1 MKFKTSI
8 LAIAMATM
16 AVQPAGAE
24 TLKEAMA
31 LAYDSNPDLL
41 AARAFQRSIDEQ
53 APQAVAGWMPRGTY
67 TNQKFSS
74 KNFSQTVRQ
83 DGLLINDNEFSG
95 SNDSK
100 TFRGDLDIFRGFRNI
115 NNYRS
120 AQASIEAGRADL
132 IGTEQQVLLDA
143 VTAYMNTLR
152 DEAVLE
158 LNDNNVQVLQR
169 QLEATQDRF
178 RVGEVTRTDVAQA
191 DAALAGAVSARIQAE
206 AQLQGSRAVYRRII
220 GNFPGSLQED
230 PPAPP
235 LPESEEVAVEIAL
248 EQHPAV
254 VSARY
259 DERAARFDVAEAK
272 GAILPTISGFV
283 QRNKGNSPSQTFD
296 PALNEFVGATNQRKG
311 TQWGLTFSV
320 PLYQGGAE
328 YSAVRQQKQIRSQRM
343 LQIASA
349 ERLAMQNVR
358 VGWENYRA
366 ARARIEST
374 ASQVRANEIALD
386 GTRQESTV
394 GARTVLDVLDAEQV
408 LLNSR
413 VDLVT
418 AQRDEF
424 VAAFA
429 LLEAIG
435 QLNALSLGL
444 PVEVYDPTGYYD
456 KVKWKLIGWDTE
468 TGKS

>member
-1 MKFKTSI
+1 MTLRTSL

-16 AVQPAGAE
+16 AVQPASGE

-31 LAYDSNPDLL
+31 MAYESNPDLL
-41 AARAFQRSIDEQ
+41 AARALLRSIDEQ
-53 APQAVAGWMPRGTY
+53 LPQALAGWMPRGTY
-67 TNQKFSS
+67 TNQKFNS
-74 KNFSQTVRQ
+74 KNLSRSVRD
-83 DGLLINDNEFSG
+83 DGFLINNNEFSG
-95 SNDSK
+95 SNDNR
-100 TFRGDLDIFRGFRNI
+100 TFRGDMDLFRGFRNV

-120 AQASIEAGRADL
+120 AMAQVDAGRADL
-132 IGTEQQVLLDA
+132 AGTEQQVLLDA
-143 VTAYMNTLR
+143 VTAYMDTLR

-158 LNDNNVQVLQR
+158 LNDNNVQVLTR

-191 DAALAGAVSARIQAE
+191 DAALAGAISARIQAE
-206 AQLQGSRAVYRRII
+206 AQLQGSRAVYRRVV
-220 GNFPGSLQED
+220 GNFPGTLQED

-235 LPESEEVAVEIAL
+235 LPETEEEAVEVAL

-272 GAILPTISGFV
+272 GAILPTINGFV
-283 QRNKGNSPSQTFD
+283 SRNKGNSPFQVFD
-296 PALNEFVGATNQRKG
+296 PSRNEFVGAANIRKG
-311 TQWGLTFSV
+311 TQYGVTFTV

-343 LQIASA
+343 LQIVSA
-349 ERLAMQNVR
+349 ERVAMQNVR
-358 VGWENYRA
+358 VNWENYRA
-366 ARARIEST
+366 ARARINST

-394 GARTVLDVLDAEQV
+394 GARTVLDVLDAEQI

-418 AQRDEF
+418 ARRDEF

-435 QLNALSLGL
+435 RLNALSLGL

>member
-1 MKFKTSI
+1 MTIRRSF
-8 LAIAMATM
+8 LAMAM
-16 AVQPAGAE
+16 AVMATQPSNAE

-31 LAYDSNPDLL
+31 LAYESNPDLL
-41 AARAFQRSIDEQ
+41 AARALLRSVDEQ

-67 TNQKFSS
+67 TNQKFNS
-74 KNFSQTVRQ
+74 KNLSRSVRD
-83 DGLLINDNEFSG
+83 DGFLINNNEFSG
-95 SNDSK
+95 SNDNR
-100 TFRGDLDIFRGFRNI
+100 TFRGDMDLFRGFRNV
-115 NNYRS
+115 NNYRA
-120 AQASIEAGRADL
+120 AQARIDSGRADL
-132 IGTEQQVLLDA
+132 VGTEQQILLDA
-143 VTAYMNTLR
+143 VIAYMDTLR

-158 LNDNNVQVLQR
+158 LNDNNVQVLTR

-191 DAALAGAVSARIQAE
+191 DAALAGAVSSRIQSE
-206 AQLQGSRAVYRRII
+206 AQLQASRAIYRRII

-235 LPESEEVAVEIAL
+235 LPETEEEAVEVAL

-272 GAILPTISGFV
+272 GAVLPTINGFV
-283 QRNKGNSPSQTFD
+283 SRNKGNSPFQVFD
-296 PALNEFVGATNQRKG
+296 PTAGRFVGAANIRKG
-311 TQWGLTFSV
+311 TQYGVTFTV

-358 VGWENYRA
+358 VSWENYRA
-366 ARARIEST
+366 ARARIGATS
-374 ASQVRANEIALD
+374 SQVRANEIALD

-394 GARTVLDVLDAEQV
+394 GARTVLDVLDAEQI
-408 LLNSR
+408 LLNAR

-435 QLNALSLGL
+435 RLNALSLGL
-444 PVEVYDPTGYYD
+444 PVEIYDPTGYYD